1 MRKEASYYPVFLNL
15 EGRLCVV
22 VGGGGVA
29 ERKVE
34 ALLTA
39 GARVKVIA
47 PEATPRI
54 EEWAQEGLVELE
66 RRPYREGD
74 LSGAWLVVAAT
85 DDPEVQKAV
94 FEEAEKNRL
103 FCNVVDKPER
113 CSFIVPSVVR
123 RGRLQLAISTS
134 GASPA
139 VARRIRERLEEEF
152 GPEWEAYLEL
162 MARWRKEILSRDLP
176 EERRREILTRLAMA
190 PIPEWIRN
198 HYWHYLK
205 TLAEKEGLPL
215 LLPHEKI

>member
-1 MRKEASYYPVFLNL
+1 MLLNL
-15 EGRLCVV
+15 SGRFCVV
-22 VGGGGVA
+22 VGGGEVA

-34 ALLTA
+34 ALLSA
-39 GARVKVIA
+39 GARVRVIA
-47 PEATPRI
+47 PEVTPRI
-54 EEWAQEGLVELE
+54 ERWAEEGRLELE

-74 LSGAWLVVAAT
+74 LSGAWLCVAAT

-94 FEEAEKNRL
+94 FSEAEKNRI
-103 FCNVVDKPER
+103 FCNVVDVPEL

-139 VARRIRERLEEEF
+139 AARRIRERLEEEF

-162 MARWRKEILSRDLP
+162 MARWRREILSRGLP
-176 EERRREILTRLAMA
+176 EEERRAVFTRLALA

-198 HYWHYLK
+198 GDWHYVRA
-205 TLAEKEGLPL
+205 LAEKEGLPL
-215 LLPHEKI
+215 PENLTDKAQ